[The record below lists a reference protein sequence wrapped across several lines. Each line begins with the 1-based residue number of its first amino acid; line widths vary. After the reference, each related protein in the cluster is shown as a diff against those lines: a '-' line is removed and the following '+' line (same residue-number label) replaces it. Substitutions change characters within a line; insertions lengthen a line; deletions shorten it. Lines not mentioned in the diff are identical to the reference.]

1 MEENYLIKKW
11 LTGTLS
17 EDEWEEFK
25 KLEDYEL
32 HLKLD
37 EKAKYFKAEEF
48 LSPPDFDIL
57 KERISSRQT
66 SVKKFNRYKVL
77 MRFAALLIIALGLYF
92 AFNSSNLTQI
102 ETGTGEKTSVLLPDA
117 SEVLLN
123 AVTEIEFNEKKWNQ
137 KREIKL
143 SGEAYF
149 KVAKGAVFDVL
160 TTKGKV
166 SVLGTKFNVKSR
178 EGLFEVVCNEGSV
191 GVLYQGKYEK
201 LVPGQYLHVFDG
213 IITIDTI
220 QNTQPLWFN
229 NISNFNGVPF
239 YEVVQ
244 EFERQYG
251 VKVEAKNV
259 DLNHLFKG
267 GFAHDDLNKAL
278 ESITLPLGLTYVIK
292 SPKRVVLKNS
302 E

>member
-1 MEENYLIKKW
+1 MDKNYLIKKW

-17 EDEWEEFK
+17 EDEREAFK
-25 KLEDYEL
+25 KLDDYEL
-32 HLKLD
+32 HLKLG

-48 LSPPDFDIL
+48 LNPPDFDGL
-57 KERISSRQT
+57 KERITSRPT
-66 SVKKFNRYKVL
+66 PVNKFRRFRVL

-92 AFNSSNLTQI
+92 AFNSNNSTQI
-102 ETGTGEKTSVLLPDA
+102 ETGTREKTTVFLPDA

-123 AVTEIEFNEKKWNQ
+123 AVTEIEFNERKWDQ

-160 TTKGKV
+160 TTEGKV

-191 GVLYQGKYEK
+191 GVQYQGKYEK
-201 LVPGQYLHVFDG
+201 LFPGQYLHVYNG
-213 IITIDTI
+213 KITIDKI
-220 QNTQPLWFN
+220 QNTKPLWLN

-239 YEVVQ
+239 YEVVH

-267 GFAHDDLNKAL
+267 GFAHDDFNKAL

-292 SPKRVVLKNS
+292 SPELVVLKNS